1 MTILSVSNAK
11 FAAETNSFEV
21 EIIVQEILIQKG
33 CYALN
38 HK

>member
-11 FAAETNSFEV
+11 FAADNNSFEV
-21 EIIVQEILIQKG
+21 ENYNARILIQKG
-33 CYALN
+33 YYALN

>member
-11 FAAETNSFEV
+11 FAADTNSFEV
-21 EIIVQEILIQKG
+21 EIYSARILIQKG
-33 CYALN
+33 YYALN